1 MTTLLSLLNASIE
14 CNNLGVVLLNA
25 GDVENALDS
34 FMTAAKLM
42 HPVSKQVQSFSIEQQ
57 YSTSEPGF
65 EIPDGI
71 RRIVQESAG
80 SVAANGTRPTDNIF
94 ISAEPI
100 RLDLAQQLPYV
111 CTFESAAVV
120 YNMAIA
126 YHLQGTTPFL
136 HRAIFLF
143 DMAFKLCCPLV
154 DNPKAVT
161 VSMGS
166 LNNAGQI
173 FHSFGEYPTS
183 RRYLDTLRVYI
194 IKLPIAVDPRSME
207 ERHQFLLNAV
217 LLRPPIM
224 ASAA

>member
-1 MTTLLSLLNASIE
+1 MTTFLNLFNASIE

-42 HPVSKQVQSFSIEQQ
+42 HPVSKQVQSFSMGQRI
-57 YSTSEPGF
+57 SSEPGF

-71 RRIVQESAG
+71 RRIAQESAM
-80 SVAANGTRPTDNIF
+80 SIIANGKRPNENIF
-94 ISAEPI
+94 VTADAV
-100 RLDLAQQLPYV
+100 RLDLAQRLPDD
-111 CTFESAAVV
+111 CTFESAVVV

-126 YHLQGTTPFL
+126 YHMKGTIHCL
-136 HRAIFLF
+136 HRAVSLF
-143 DMAFKLCCPLV
+143 DMAFKLCCSLV
-154 DNPKAVT
+154 DNPKAIT

-173 FHSFGEYPTS
+173 YHSVGEYLAS
-183 RRYLDTLRVYI
+183 RRYLNTLRVYI
-194 IKLPIAVDPRSME
+194 LKLPIAVDTTSMK

-217 LLRPPIM
+217 LLRPPTM